1 VVIVVIF
8 LNRLEIQEM
17 WIRGNHK
24 RVERLMRVMG
34 ITGTVQG
41 AMQVER
47 IRASEVAVFV
57 GWEEDCLTD
66 ADLVCQ
72 YDISK

>member
-1 VVIVVIF
+1 
-8 LNRLEIQEM
+8 
-17 WIRGNHK
+17 
-24 RVERLMRVMG
+24 MRVMG

-57 GWEEDCLTD
+57 GWDEDCLTD